1 MIENE
6 IARRLNDLNN
16 ACDAVIVTTNGYFY
30 VYIDNADPQNIT
42 IKQERVPQTDIN
54 IVCGCKKGF

>member
-16 ACDAVIVTTNGYFY
+16 ACDAVIVAANGYFY
-30 VYIDNADPQNIT
+30 VYIDNTDPQNIT
-42 IKQERVPQTDIN
+42 IEQERVPQNDID
-54 IVCGCKKGF
+54 IVRGLN

>member
-1 MIENE
+1 MSVNE

-16 ACDAVIVTTNGYFY
+16 ACDAVIVATNGYFY
-30 VYIDNADPQNIT
+30 VYIDNVDPQNIT
-42 IKQERVPQTDIN
+42 IKQERVPQTDID